1 MRCHRCNG
9 PMFQDESSQYLVE
22 FMCINCGARI
32 YKAQSGPSAKY
43 PPNRPEPV
51 ERVADPR

>member
-43 PPNRPEPV
+43 QPDRLEPV
-51 ERVADPR
+51 ERVAYPR

>member
-32 YKAQSGPSAKY
+32 YKARSGPSAKY